1 MLKISH
7 RDIVLR
13 RGYMRVVRISE
24 DRVRWFIII
33 LPSADHFVL
42 YAPHDRAAQEGSH
55 ASISNI
61 GA

>member
-33 LPSADHFVL
+33 LPSADHL
-42 YAPHDRAAQEGSH
+42 CYTHHMIEQLRKDRTLLLA
-55 ASISNI
+55 I
-61 GA
+61 